1 MLDLAHSVFNAVTG
15 VTMAVEIDPKG
26 GWVGGERSVT
36 QTLYGPVRA
45 RLYRSRFLR
54 PQSHFAAF
62 FEFYKINKLLTR
74 SLENSIFCTLSE
86 LGRIISQNFGDFC
99 RLLEH
104 LLTFHQNLM

>member
-15 VTMAVEIDPKG
+15 VTMAVEIDPEG
-26 GWVGGERSVT
+26 GVGVGGRDRSLKLCT
-36 QTLYGPVRA
+36 VRS

-54 PQSHFAAF
+54 PQAHFAAF
-62 FEFYKINKLLTR
+62 FEFYKINRLLTR

-86 LGRIISQNFGDFC
+86 LGRIISQNVGEFC